1 MEPGGPDPGPAQGG
15 QPPEEPP
22 EEPPAEPPEESG
34 GAQWGPEVEAAA
46 AAAAVPGR
54 PGRFRKDRAAG
65 PDGLQPAK
73 RRTTVFRRWLLA
85 RVGEA
90 RLRGGT
96 GAVDVAGGSGQLA
109 FELLNVNG
117 VPTTIVDP
125 REVRLDKWCAYYDRS
140 AYGRREAGARM
151 PSHLREFFEPALWA
165 SPASSSAAASPSSG
179 GRSYKGLR
187 KAWAKAHDPEAAR
200 SKAEE
205 RRGAGRGAR
214 DGELASSRPKK
225 TRFRGVFWDKKVQK
239 YRAAFFDEAA
249 KRSVPLG
256 HFERLEAAAA
266 AHDRKALEVQGAG
279 ATVNLEE
286 NLRPGGQLHR
296 GRRHGG
302 NEARA
307 AGCWACGPKAP
318 AGAPRSAPREADGF
332 SGHLQHKNFQCPH
345 RKKAAGP
352 GGAPRLPVPVERAAA
367 PRVLAA
373 ASIVLG
379 LHPDQ
384 ATDALVDYALEHSRP
399 FAVVPCCVFKE
410 HFPHRRLPDGRSVET
425 YEDLVAWIGAKDPG
439 IRTERLPMRG
449 RNVVLY
455 KLEY

>member
-1 MEPGGPDPGPAQGG
+1 MEPGGADPGPGPGPAARGG
-15 QPPEEPP
+15 QPPEEAP
-22 EEPPAEPPEESG
+22 EGEEGG
-34 GAQWGPEVEAAA
+34 GARRGPGAAA
-46 AAAAVPGR
+46 SASGPPAAAAVPGR

-85 RVGEA
+85 RMGEA
-90 RLRGGT
+90 RLRGGA

-165 SPASSSAAASPSSG
+165 STASSSAAASPSSG

-205 RRGAGRGAR
+205 RRGAER
-214 DGELASSRPKK
+214 GELASSRPKK

-266 AHDRKALEVQGAG
+266 AHDRKALEVRGAG

-302 NEARA
+302 NEGRA
-307 AGCWACGPKAP
+307 AGCWACGPEAP

-384 ATDALVDYALEHSRP
+384 ATDALVDFALEHSRP

-425 YEDLVAWIGAKDPG
+425 YEDLCTYIGAKDPG